1 MIRSSDSKIVLG
13 LFLMSLFT
21 QTACGEGE
29 TFKCGDDLTC
39 SEGEVCVEKALF
51 AEEKFSCVENP
62 CSGELSCDCAESVCD
77 GTTCGS
83 AEGHTVSCVCLAC
96 ETAN

>member
-1 MIRSSDSKIVLG
+1 MIRFPDSRFVWA
-13 LFLMSLFT
+13 LFLLSLFT

-39 SEGEVCVEKALF
+39 SEGQVCVEKAGF
-51 AEEKFSCVENP
+51 AAQEYSCVENP

-77 GTTCGS
+77 GTMCGS
-83 AEGHTVSCVCLAC
+83 AEGHTVSCVCLVC